1 LHSTN
6 FAEPVIA
13 SFFGIGTNTACFKVF
28 YTIQI
33 KYLRKNKVPLLNQ
46 DQLSLADNQLV
57 CDADGN
63 IFSALLCLR

>member
-1 LHSTN
+1 LHSAN

-13 SFFGIGTNTACFKVF
+13 SFFGIGTNIACFKVF
-28 YTIQI
+28 YAIQI
-33 KYLRKNKVPLLNQ
+33 KYLRKNKVPFLNQ

-63 IFSALLCLR
+63 MFGDL